1 MDFDRE
7 AARRAGYTEE
17 EIDAYLRQQNQP
29 ATQAAPA
36 APTTTNFDRE
46 AARKAGYTD
55 EEIDAYLSG
64 APAAATSQGAP
75 GSIYGL
81 AAPAVTAYGYS
92 QPTGLKPL
100 AQGAGQLAG
109 QGLKAMAARPLWTNI
124 GDIAGVASHGVPYG
138 SIARSAVQAATANPA
153 QAADVL
159 AKGME
164 IARQAPGIARQL
176 GTGLV
181 RGAARVAG
189 PVGLAANLYEAAPYL
204 SQVGPALATGQPQ
217 QNMRDARRSML
228 NAPTPAPLTRQE
240 AENLMASG
248 DQRMIE
254 IYKNDAELAN
264 LIRRKAAERVMGP
277 VAPGQF

>member
-1 MDFDRE
+1 M
-7 AARRAGYTEE
+7 
-17 EIDAYLRQQNQP
+17 RQQNQP
-29 ATQAAPA
+29 AAQTEPA

-46 AARKAGYTD
+46 AARKSGYTD

-64 APAAATSQGAP
+64 SPAAATSQGAP

-109 QGLKAMAARPLWTNI
+109 QGLKAIAGRGLATNVA
-124 GDIAGVASHGVPYG
+124 DIAGVVSHGVPWG
-138 SIARSAVQAATANPA
+138 SVARGAVQAATTNPA

-159 AKGME
+159 SKGME
-164 IARQAPGIARQL
+164 IARQVPGVTRQL
-176 GTGLV
+176 GTGLL

-189 PVGLAANLYEAAPYL
+189 PAGMAYNLYEAAPYI
-204 SQVGPALATGQPQ
+204 QQGGQELASGAAQ
-217 QNMRDARRSML
+217 QRMRDARRSML

-248 DQRMIE
+248 DKRMIE

>member
-1 MDFDRE
+1 MAYVYEINGQRVEFDKEPTDADIDE
-7 AARRAGYTEE
+7 AARSIGA
-17 EIDAYLRQQNQP
+17 QP
-29 ATQAAPA
+29 
-36 APTTTNFDRE
+36 
-46 AARKAGYTD
+46 
-55 EEIDAYLSG
+55 
-64 APAAATSQGAP
+64 TSEP

-100 AQGAGQLAG
+100 AQGAGQMAG
-109 QGLKAMAARPLWTNI
+109 QGLKAMAGRGLVTNI
-124 GDIAGVASHGVPYG
+124 ADVAGVVSHGVPYG
-138 SIARSAVQAATANPA
+138 SIARSAAANPA

-164 IARQAPGIARQL
+164 IARQAPGVARQL
-176 GTGLV
+176 GTGLL

-189 PVGLAANLYEAAPYL
+189 PVGLAANVYEAAPYL
-204 SQVGPALATGQPQ
+204 AQVGPALATGQPQ
-217 QNMRDARRSML
+217 QSMRDARRSML

-264 LIRRKAAERVMGP
+264 LIRRKAAEKVMGP
-277 VAPGQF
+277 VAPGRF

>member
-1 MDFDRE
+1 MAYVYEINGQRVEFDKEPTDADIDE
-7 AARRAGYTEE
+7 AARN
-17 EIDAYLRQQNQP
+17 L
-29 ATQAAPA
+29 AAQ
-36 APTTTNFDRE
+36 PTT
-46 AARKAGYTD
+46 
-55 EEIDAYLSG
+55 DASSL
-64 APAAATSQGAP
+64 
-75 GSIYGL
+75 YGL
-81 AAPAVTAYGYS
+81 AAPAVTGYGYS

-109 QGLKAMAARPLWTNI
+109 QGLKAIAARPLLTNI
-124 GDIAGVASHGVPYG
+124 GDVAGVVSHGVPYG
-138 SIARSAVQAATANPA
+138 SIARGAVQAATANPA

-164 IARQAPGIARQL
+164 IARQAPGVARQL

-189 PVGLAANLYEAAPYL
+189 PVGLAANVYEAAPYL
-204 SQVGPALATGQPQ
+204 AQVGPALATGQPQ
-217 QNMRDARRSML
+217 QSMRDARRSML

-264 LIRRKAAERVMGP
+264 LIRRKAAEKVMGP
-277 VAPGQF
+277 VAPGRF